1 MGSSIAEDVRRSIG
15 RRALQVFDRY
25 VIQRQTVQRNRQ
37 ASSRQN
43 RAWHRAAT
51 VAVIERSFQ
60 RGSGA
65 AAK

>member
-1 MGSSIAEDVRRSIG
+1 MAGSIG
-15 RRALQVFDRY
+15 KGLAPLYWQGALQVFDRY

-37 ASSRQN
+37 ASSRRN
-43 RAWHRAAT
+43 GAWHRAAT
-51 VAVIERSFQ
+51 VAVIERVFQ